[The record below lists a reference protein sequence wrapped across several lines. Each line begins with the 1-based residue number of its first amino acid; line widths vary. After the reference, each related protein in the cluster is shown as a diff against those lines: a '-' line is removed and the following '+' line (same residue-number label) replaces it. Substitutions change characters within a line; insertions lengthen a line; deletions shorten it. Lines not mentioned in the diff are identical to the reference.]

1 MWEWD
6 HKAMMNAISLHD
18 RVMRMHLSKFGGYE
32 VATEGDAFVIAF
44 HTPGK
49 AVAWATATQ
58 QVGDSSQVHACNR
71 HKQQQWVSS
80 LESSQHDLE
89 H

>member
-1 MWEWD
+1 MTLVCTDVEGSTEMWEWD
-6 HKAMMNAISLHD
+6 HKAMMDAISLHD
-18 RVMRMHLSKFGGYE
+18 RVIRMHLAKFGGYE

-58 QVGDSSQVHACNR
+58 QVISRSCSALGTCHSQM
-71 HKQQQWVSS
+71 
-80 LESSQHDLE
+80 
-89 H
+89 